1 MVNSVKFFQSF
12 HIVSD
17 CRFSLPTA
25 ACQCCYGNNSE
36 VHRVNSMLSSYLI
49 IARSILFRATPLVKS
64 PSERGVGSDSCLPQT
79 HDLWGGVRSLPFPY
93 SFRPCQPKHCGG
105 EDGAFHFISLILG
118 TLLLEQFWSIQYFY
132 CLVFNSISTYLSRWD
147 VEMWCYGNA
156 NTKKSPANE
165 ICCVLRA
172 GLPHN
177 VLGEYRST

>member
-12 HIVSD
+12 HTVSD

-36 VHRVNSMLSSYLI
+36 VRRVNSMLSSYLI

-93 SFRPCQPKHCGG
+93 SFHPRQPKHCGG
-105 EDGAFHFISLILG
+105 EDGAFHSLILG
-118 TLLLEQFWSIQYFY
+118 TLLLEQWSIQYFCY
-132 CLVFNSISTYLSRWD
+132 LVFNSISLYLGWTTSPSKICGD
-147 VEMWCYGNA
+147 V
-156 NTKKSPANE
+156 
-165 ICCVLRA
+165 VLW
-172 GLPHN
+172 
-177 VLGEYRST
+177 